1 MVLPIFILISV
12 LMFIFIVVPPF
23 LISKYSNM
31 KGSASFFRDDDE
43 YKRLKPI
50 LTPPNKVFSI
60 VWPILYV
67 LMAVS
72 IMCATLPFLYNLIQ
86 NNKVDS
92 NWVSVLFTVIFF
104 CAQLCLNWAWVPLFI
119 QKRYKTTFIFS
130 ILMILFIICYMI
142 SASSYQNGTNPAPAI
157 LISPLLVWL
166 CYATYLNGAILRN
179 KKITQPYKINA
190 NNEIKTNET
199 ESF

>member
-1 MVLPIFILISV
+1 MVRPIFILISV

-67 LMAVS
+67 LMAIS

-86 NNKVDS
+86 NNNVDS

-130 ILMILFIICYMI
+130 ILMINILNYIDLFHKPLFF
-142 SASSYQNGTNPAPAI
+142 AFAI
-157 LISPLLVWL
+157 EKVTWKNHQVKWCRDTS
-166 CYATYLNGAILRN
+166 C
-179 KKITQPYKINA
+179 
-190 NNEIKTNET
+190 
-199 ESF
+199 